1 MFKRFIVKH
10 NKSLVITFDT
20 NLTTEELHNH
30 LVNVFKLKNED
41 FFLTYNGKLLTK
53 KRELSFYNIEN
64 YDIVTINFRK
74 RGGFLGM
81 ILAFIAVVAV
91 LAILA
96 KPLIDMFTIVGHL
109 LALLFHF
116 LAIFPPLLE
125 TVVLI
130 FNPKRFINDLI
141 FGVTFGIKM
150 IFSGIFSSVNAG
162 SSPRKN
168 TENGGSVPKVCASP
182 TIMNLIFLVLCPPLA
197 LFLERGLGGFF
208 HVIVCS
214 LLTVKLYYFPGFIYA
229 ALHILC

>member
-1 MFKRFIVKH
+1 MDNHIQILIQSYDGKTIVKSFDKTIKICEILKMLKCDIK
-10 NKSLVITFDT
+10 KSYLTFNGRILNVNETLKKYCIENNDILFLNSRLRGGIFPLLIGAVVLIMTFMITF
-20 NLTTEELHNH
+20 
-30 LVNVFKLKNED
+30 
-41 FFLTYNGKLLTK
+41 
-53 KRELSFYNIEN
+53 
-64 YDIVTINFRK
+64 
-74 RGGFLGM
+74 
-81 ILAFIAVVAV
+81 
-91 LAILA
+91 
-96 KPLIDMFTIVGHL
+96 LI
-109 LALLFHF
+109 
-116 LAIFPPLLE
+116 LLE
-125 TVVLI
+125 DLIVIFVKLIEIIPLI
-130 FNPKRFINDLI
+130 FNPKKFINDII

-150 IFSGIFSSVNAG
+150 IFSGMFSSVNAG